1 MNGLVT
7 PHLPAPRALSGP
19 VSAPRARPVREQVAL
34 GHVPPREKA
43 GAGVRGRGHF
53 PYNDFTSSRCAAGVH
68 RACARG
74 TMPRSPGPE
83 AQRSAPRRPFI
94 MAPTLS
100 SCASAVLG
108 VEKRLRCSRNATGV
122 KRVQSRVEVHGGG
135 PATQRAFGT
144 AYCGGRNN
152 RVHTGDGHTYFLA
165 RPENSKQRLL
175 CGDGECSSPRAPASS
190 PSPLPPLL
198 AEHLH
203 RFDRVPQLL
212 LRYRFIYLIGLK
224 PRSQI

>member
-1 MNGLVT
+1 MNGQVT
-7 PHLPAPRALSGP
+7 PHLPAPRAFSGP

-165 RPENSKQRLL
+165 RPENSKTAPLVWRWRVLFP
-175 CGDGECSSPRAPASS
+175 PRAGKLPVAPPPPARRALTS
-190 PSPLPPLL
+190 
-198 AEHLH
+198 
-203 RFDRVPQLL
+203 F
-212 LRYRFIYLIGLK
+212 
-224 PRSQI
+224 